1 MSRAAWRSRLAFLA
15 VLVLLAAGSPAMAA
29 SAANRKAA
37 KPSANG
43 AANAASSATTGSRP
57 ISRGD
62 HESPMI
68 ALTFD
73 DAPHPE
79 YVPRLLALFR
89 AENVKV
95 TFFLVGEQ
103 LKLFPDVAR
112 AIAADGHEIGNHSL
126 NHRNLGRAGASL
138 VETEIGGMQQLI
150 KETVATTPTLYRPPF
165 GNTNS
170 EAKRLCEREHL
181 SIILWDVD
189 TDDWRAA
196 TTREMIVRNV
206 LDNATSGSI
215 VLFHATH
222 QKTVEAVSELIPILR
237 QRGLEFV
244 TVSRLL
250 QDRALR
256 EEMRRFAPK
265 KEPPS
270 PTRWTPAGPERYRSE
285 PAAPTTFSI
294 QTPVLPTP

>member
-1 MSRAAWRSRLAFLA
+1 
-15 VLVLLAAGSPAMAA
+15 
-29 SAANRKAA
+29 
-37 KPSANG
+37 
-43 AANAASSATTGSRP
+43 
-57 ISRGD
+57 
-62 HESPMI
+62 MI

-112 AIAADGHEIGNHSL
+112 AMVADGHEIGNHSL
-126 NHRNLGRAGASL
+126 NHRDLRRAAASL
-138 VETEIGGMQQLI
+138 VESEIVGMQQLI
-150 KETVATTPTLYRPPF
+150 KETIAVTSTLCRPPF
-165 GNTNS
+165 GNIST
-170 EAKRLCEREHL
+170 EVKRACDREQL

-189 TDDWRAA
+189 TNDWREG

-206 LDNATSGSI
+206 LSSATSGSI

-222 QKTVEAVSELIPILR
+222 QKTVEAVSELVPILR
-237 QRGLEFV
+237 QKGLEFV

-265 KEPPS
+265 KEPPP
-270 PTRWTPAGPERYRSE
+270 PTRWKPTGPERYRTE

-294 QTPVLPTP
+294 QTPILPTP